1 MMIESQKV
9 NFQKKQVSEDAF
21 GAVEYLP
28 TAAVVAN
35 ALS

>member
-21 GAVEYLP
+21 WTVEYLP